1 MLYTGPGAA
10 ALIGRRGRNLTVI
23 MQARFA
29 IPADRTEW
37 PFQRQR
43 EWYRGYS
50 KSEFLLPSLKGFL
63 PLGGGFFVPKVQ
75 NRHFE
80 GGSLL

>member
-10 ALIGRRGRNLTVI
+10 ALTGRRGRNLTVI

-29 IPADRTEW
+29 EKLIVQSGRYTAMRVVPRV
-37 PFQRQR
+37 QQVRI
-43 EWYRGYS
+43 
-50 KSEFLLPSLKGFL
+50 LLPSLKGFL

-75 NRHFE
+75 NRRFE